1 MYLFSI
7 VMSGSSG
14 ISFIVFF
21 IGTMLFT
28 IFNNSNISN
37 RKIDPE
43 ARFKNSIT
51 YSAAYALAVVIFNL
65 YINLGITADT
75 CGTTQWGTAVYATLF
90 PWILI
95 FGILMMLLELFP
107 GWLSPFSNTFGYL
120 IASFAGVGG
129 IIDQIFKPL
138 TKGENQEDNGPAQVA
153 LAHIYGNK
161 SLLINEITTD
171 SFDSF
176 WSSMSSLMLP
186 SAINNEELKNQLFS
200 MVALKE
206 SAAKWLWYMLSGV
219 LAMSVSLNYIVSSA
233 CTMSTDEMKARHE
246 EYEETIAK
254 EKEDSENS
262 NQRIYSTTE

>member
-1 MYLFSI
+1 
-7 VMSGSSG
+7 MSGSSG
-14 ISFIVFF
+14 TSFVVFF
-21 IGTMLFT
+21 FGTLFFI
-28 IFNNSNISN
+28 IFNNSNLSN
-37 RKIDPE
+37 RKIDAE
-43 ARFKNSIT
+43 ARFKNNVM
-51 YSAAYALAVVIFNL
+51 YSAVYALSVVIFNL
-65 YINLGITADT
+65 YINLGITNDT

-129 IIDQIFKPL
+129 VIDQIFKPMS
-138 TKGENQEDNGPAQVA
+138 KGKNPEDNGPVQVA
-153 LAHIYGNK
+153 LSHIYGNK

-176 WSSMSSLMLP
+176 WSGMSSLMLP
-186 SAINNEELKNQLFS
+186 DAINNEDLKNQLFS

-233 CTMSTDEMKARHE
+233 CTMSTDEMKARHD

-254 EKEDSENS
+254 EQEDSKNTS
-262 NQRIYSTTE
+262 QRVYSTTE